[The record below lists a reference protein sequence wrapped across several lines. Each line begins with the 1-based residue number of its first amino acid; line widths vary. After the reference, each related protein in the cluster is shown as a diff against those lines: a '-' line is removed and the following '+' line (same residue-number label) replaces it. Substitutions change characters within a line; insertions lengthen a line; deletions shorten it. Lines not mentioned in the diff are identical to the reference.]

1 MFALVLQGSCT
12 LLYNYNLLPTKLDTC
27 TAIWLLCYFVLLDGY
42 APFQSMSVR
51 ESFLTIS
58 EGAAAAP
65 GPGHYS
71 PAINFDGAKG
81 PLQNKVC

>member
-1 MFALVLQGSCT
+1 MPET
-12 LLYNYNLLPTKLDTC
+12 
-27 TAIWLLCYFVLLDGY
+27 Y
-42 APFQSMSVR
+42 APFQTMSAR

-71 PAINFDGAKG
+71 PIMKSSNIKG
-81 PLQNKVC
+81 GKSSKVTSYHVSNTALPPSCSTYYV